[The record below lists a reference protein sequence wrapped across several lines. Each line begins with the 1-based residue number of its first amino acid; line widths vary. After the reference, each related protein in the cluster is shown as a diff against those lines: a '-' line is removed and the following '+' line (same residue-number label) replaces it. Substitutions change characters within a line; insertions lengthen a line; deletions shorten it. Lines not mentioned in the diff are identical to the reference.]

1 MLKVNLNALLERLNP
16 FCFEALQ
23 QTASLCAEK
32 NHYEVSIEHLLLTFC
47 LEPDADLALILRH
60 FDVDPEALALI
71 LNHVLTELPRG
82 NPGRPSL
89 SPLLVELLQDAW
101 LTASIELKED
111 AIRSGALLAALL
123 GSPKEVCAGPCA
135 ATLRSISRERIL
147 AHFSTATAASCETEP
162 PGRAA
167 LRRSRHGASHHALVP
182 DPTESVPKNSLDRFC
197 SDLSALAASGRMDP
211 VLGREREMR
220 QIIDILARRKKNNPI
235 LVGDAGV
242 GKTAVVEG
250 LALRIAGGNVP
261 ENLQGVR
268 ILSLDVGLLEAG
280 AGMKGEFENRLKTV
294 IREIGEADFPVI
306 LFIDEAHVL
315 VGAGGRA
322 GGSDAA
328 NLLKPALARGELR
341 TIAATTWPEYKKY
354 FEKDQALTRR
364 FQPVH
369 IDEPDLADTVDIL
382 RGLRP
387 RYEKDHAVSIRD
399 DALVAA
405 ATLSRR
411 YITGRNLPDKAVD
424 VLDTAAARVRINLS
438 HPPESLG
445 DLELKRERILRSIA
459 SLELDQAKDADIDL
473 ALLKQQRRQL
483 TEIENLVQPLRQRWE
498 HERDLVGEVSFLRM
512 EPGAPKELLQQ
523 RLEELRVLQGETPL
537 VRHEVDPEVVAQVI
551 SDWTGIPLGKLLRDH
566 AQTVLDLETSLAAR
580 IRGQEQAL
588 RIITDAIQAATSGLS
603 DPNQPLGVFLLVGP
617 TGVGK
622 TETAL
627 ALADLFFGDENSIV
641 ALNMSEFQERHS
653 VSRLIGSPPGYVGY
667 GEGGLLT
674 EAIRRRP
681 FCVLLLD
688 EAEKSNPEVLNLF
701 HQVFDKGLL
710 ADGEGRS
717 VDFSNTMIFLTS
729 NLAAEDIH
737 EICAEGLPSTE
748 LVLDAIRPVLSEHFK
763 PSLLGRMTVAP
774 YYPLTLA
781 PLTEIAAIKLERL
794 SNRLRL
800 TNGLILDFAPE
811 VPGSI
816 AQRCLLNDS
825 GARGIDHILAQEVL
839 PNLSRTILAQMGS
852 NTKPGK
858 AFLGLDQDGSF
869 TLLVS

>member
-1 MLKVNLNALLERLNP
+1 MLKVSLNALLERLNP
-16 FCFEALQ
+16 FCFDALQ
-23 QTASLCAEK
+23 QTAALCAEK
-32 NHYEVSIEHLLLTFC
+32 SHYEVNIEHLLLTFC

-60 FDVDPEALALI
+60 YGVDPEALALI
-71 LNHVLTELPRG
+71 LNHILAELPRG

-101 LTASIELKED
+101 LTASIELKEES
-111 AIRSGALLAALL
+111 IRSGALLAALL
-123 GSPKEVCAGPCA
+123 DSTKEVCAGPC
-135 ATLRSISRERIL
+135 TSILRSITREQVL
-147 AHFSTATAASCETEP
+147 ATFDTATTASCESVS

-167 LRRSRHGASHHALVP
+167 VRRARHGTTQTAASDSGETA
-182 DPTESVPKNSLDRFC
+182 PKSSLERFC
-197 SDLSALAASGRMDP
+197 TDLSALAASGRMDP

-250 LALRIAGGNVP
+250 LALRIAAGDVP
-261 ENLQGVR
+261 ENLQGVH

-294 IREIGEADFPVI
+294 IREIGEANSPMI

-364 FQPVH
+364 FQPVQIH
-369 IDEPDLADTVDIL
+369 EPDLADTVDIL

-387 RYEKDHAVSIRD
+387 RYEKDHTVSIRD

-411 YITGRNLPDKAVD
+411 YITGRTLPDKAVD

-438 HPPESLG
+438 HPPDSLA
-445 DLELKRERILRSIA
+445 DLGQQRERILRSIQ
-459 SLELDQAKDADIDL
+459 SLEQDLTKGADADL
-473 ALLKQQRRQL
+473 ALLDQL
-483 TEIENLVQPLRQRWE
+483 RADHAAVETLLHPLQQRWE
-498 HERDLVGEVSFLRM
+498 RERDLVGEVAFLRM
-512 EPGAPKELLQQ
+512 EPGAPRDLLQQ
-523 RLEELRVLQGETPL
+523 RLEELRALQGDTPL
-537 VRHEVDPEVVAQVI
+537 VRHEVDPEVVARVI

-566 AQTVLDLETSLAAR
+566 AQTVLDLEISLAAR

-588 RIITDAIQAATSGLS
+588 RIITDAIQAATSGLR
-603 DPNQPLGVFLLVGP
+603 DPSQPLGVFLLVGP

-701 HQVFDKGLL
+701 HQVFDKGVL
-710 ADGEGRS
+710 ADGEGRP

-729 NLAAEDIH
+729 NLAAEDIQ
-737 EICAEGLPSTE
+737 EICADGPPSTE
-748 LVLDAIRPVLSEHFK
+748 LVLDAIRPLLSEHFK

-794 SNRLRL
+794 TSRLRL
-800 TNGLILDFAPE
+800 TNGLVLDFAPE

-839 PNLSRTILAQMGS
+839 PNLSRKILAQMGA
-852 NTKPGK
+852 NAKPGR
-858 AFLGLDQDGSF
+858 ASLGIDDDGVF
-869 TLLVS
+869 TLRVF

>member
-1 MLKVNLNALLERLNP
+1 MLKVSLNALLERLNP
-16 FCFEALQ
+16 FCFDALQ
-23 QTASLCAEK
+23 QTASHCAEK
-32 NHYEVSIEHLLLTFC
+32 NHYEISIEHLLLTFC

-60 FDVDPEALALI
+60 YGVDPEALALI
-71 LNHVLTELPRG
+71 LNHVLSELPRG

-89 SPLLVELLQDAW
+89 SPLLVELFQDAW
-101 LTASIELKED
+101 LTASIELKEEF
-111 AIRSGALLAALL
+111 IRSGALLVALL
-123 GSPKEVCAGPCA
+123 DSPKEVCAGPCA
-135 ATLRSISRERIL
+135 AILRSITREQVL
-147 AHFSTATAASCETEP
+147 ATFDTATAPSCESASA
-162 PGRAA
+162 GRAA
-167 LRRSRHGASHHALVP
+167 VRRSRHGTPQTPASDSGEA
-182 DPTESVPKNSLDRFC
+182 VPKSTLERFC
-197 SDLSALAASGRMDP
+197 TDLSALAASGRMDP

-250 LALRIAGGNVP
+250 LALRMAAGDVP

-294 IREIGEADFPVI
+294 IREIGEAQSPVI

-364 FQPVH
+364 FQPVQIH
-369 IDEPDLADTVDIL
+369 EPDLADTVDIL

-399 DALVAA
+399 DSLVAA

-411 YITGRNLPDKAVD
+411 YITGRTLPDKAVD

-438 HPPESLG
+438 HPPDSLT
-445 DLELKRERILRSIA
+445 DLEQQRERILRSIQ
-459 SLELDQAKDADIDL
+459 SLEQDQAKGADADL
-473 ALLKQQRRQL
+473 ALLDQL
-483 TEIENLVQPLRQRWE
+483 RADHAAVETLLHPLKQRWE
-498 HERDLVGEVSFLRM
+498 RERDLVGEVAFLRM
-512 EPGAPKELLQQ
+512 EPGAPRDMLQQ
-523 RLEELRVLQGETPL
+523 RLEELRALQGDTPL
-537 VRHEVDPEVVAQVI
+537 VRHEVDPEVVARVI

-588 RIITDAIQAATSGLS
+588 RIITDAIQAATSGLR
-603 DPNQPLGVFLLVGP
+603 DPSQPLGVFLLVGP

-701 HQVFDKGLL
+701 HQVFDKGVL
-710 ADGEGRS
+710 ADGEGRP
-717 VDFSNTMIFLTS
+717 VDFCNTMVFLTS
-729 NLAAEDIH
+729 NLAAEDIQ
-737 EICAEGLPSTE
+737 EICADGPPSTE
-748 LVLDAIRPVLSEHFK
+748 LVLDAIRPLLSEHFK

-794 SNRLRL
+794 AGRLRL

-825 GARGIDHILAQEVL
+825 GARGIDHVLAQEVL
-839 PNLSRTILAQMGS
+839 PNLSRKILAQMGA
-852 NTKPGK
+852 NAKPGR
-858 AFLGLDQDGSF
+858 ASLGLDADGAF
-869 TLLVS
+869 TLHVS